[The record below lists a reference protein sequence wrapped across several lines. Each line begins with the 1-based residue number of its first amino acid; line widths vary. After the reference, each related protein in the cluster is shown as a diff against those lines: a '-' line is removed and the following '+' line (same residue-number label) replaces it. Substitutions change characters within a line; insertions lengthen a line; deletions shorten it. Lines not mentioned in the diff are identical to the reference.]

1 MWVMPMTKD
10 ISLYKTDF
18 KNTEY
23 DRRVD
28 IDKSIALIDKLEKER
43 SLDLEEY
50 KYLLENLNEEVFD
63 YISKKAR
70 ILGDENYGKD
80 IYLRGLIE
88 ISNICKNDCYYCGIR
103 HSNKNCDR
111 YRLSDE
117 EIIECADEGYRLG
130 YRTFVMQG
138 GEDGKFESDYICS
151 IVRKV
156 KEKYKDVAVTL
167 SLGEYERD
175 EYQRMFDAGADRY
188 LLRHETADKEHYE
201 KLHPKQMSFE
211 HRMKCLQDLKDI
223 GFQVGCGFMVGSPY
237 QTSTTLAKDLKF
249 IEEFGP
255 HMCGIGPFIPHHDT
269 AFKDE
274 KSGSIQM
281 TLFLIAILRIMR
293 PKMLIPATTSLS
305 TLDNLG
311 REKGI
316 LAGANVVMPNLSP
329 LKTRKKYELYDGK
342 VCTGDEAA
350 HCIGC
355 ITNRINNIGYEVAKV
370 RGDSKCL
377 STM

>member
-1 MWVMPMTKD
+1 
-10 ISLYKTDF
+10 
-18 KNTEY
+18 
-23 DRRVD
+23 
-28 IDKSIALIDKLEKER
+28 
-43 SLDLEEY
+43 
-50 KYLLENLNEEVFD
+50 
-63 YISKKAR
+63 
-70 ILGDENYGKD
+70 
-80 IYLRGLIE
+80 
-88 ISNICKNDCYYCGIR
+88 
-103 HSNKNCDR
+103 
-111 YRLSDE
+111 
-117 EIIECADEGYRLG
+117 
-130 YRTFVMQG
+130 MQG
-138 GEDGKFESDYICS
+138 GEDGKFEPDYICS

-188 LLRHETADKEHYE
+188 LLRHETADKAHYE

-377 STM
+377 ITM